1 MQEIFDFL
9 KLLWDMKTLLV
20 IAVVAVVFIL
30 LYGRILGV
38 VEQHKKVFGKGDKN
52 ND

>member
-1 MQEIFDFL
+1 MNEIIEFI
-9 KLLWDMKTLLV
+9 KLIWDMKTLLI
-20 IAVVAVVFIL
+20 IAVVVVVFIL
-30 LYGRILGV
+30 LYGKILGV

>member
-1 MQEIFDFL
+1 MQEIFDFI
-9 KLLWDMKTLLV
+9 KWLWDIKTLLV